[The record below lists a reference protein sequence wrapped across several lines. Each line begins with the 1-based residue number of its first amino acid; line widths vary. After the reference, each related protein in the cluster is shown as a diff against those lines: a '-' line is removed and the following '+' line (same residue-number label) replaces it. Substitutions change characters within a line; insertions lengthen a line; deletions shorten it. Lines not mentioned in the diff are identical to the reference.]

1 MGIGQDS
8 SCVSQVQCS
17 NAETALSFSM
27 VVLEQAGWEMELK
40 LANGRGLISGPHS
53 TLEMT
58 ADLKRFWAQELGA
71 LDAMT
76 TLKRKASVSQAH
88 TPVIPALR
96 SIASLM
102 LGGLSQ
108 RKQDIL
114 NNIYG
119 KHTLLTILKS

>member
-1 MGIGQDS
+1 MGIGRDS

-53 TLEMT
+53 TLKMT

-76 TLKRKASVSQAH
+76 TLKRKASVSQADGTYACDSRAPEH
-88 TPVIPALR
+88 CKFDVRWAVSKKT
-96 SIASLM
+96 SHS
-102 LGGLSQ
+102 
-108 RKQDIL
+108 K
-114 NNIYG
+114 
-119 KHTLLTILKS
+119 